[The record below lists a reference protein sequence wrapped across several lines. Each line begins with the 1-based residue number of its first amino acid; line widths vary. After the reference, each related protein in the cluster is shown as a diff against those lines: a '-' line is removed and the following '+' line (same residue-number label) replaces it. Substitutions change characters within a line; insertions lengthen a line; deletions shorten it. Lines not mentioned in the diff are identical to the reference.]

1 MKFKSDTI
9 IKVEFYDLDPMNV
22 VWHGNYVKYL
32 EVARCD
38 MLSRLG
44 YTYIDMKNDGYA
56 YPVATMEMKY
66 IKPCTF
72 GQELKI
78 VSIVEEIEPALVI
91 KYVIF
96 DNKTGEKKSFINPVW
111 VVRKLPPKNLKK
123 LVLINGI
130 NEYQKAP
137 PNKIL
142 NVNAKMNVINENE
155 IAAVYDLNMVEIDNA
170 KTV

>member
-1 MKFKSDTI
+1 MQFKADTI
-9 IKVEFYDLDPMNV
+9 IRVEFYDLDPMDV

-38 MLSRLG
+38 MLSKLG

-72 GQELKI
+72 GQELKV

-96 DNKTGEKKSFINPVW
+96 DNITGEKMFKAKTMQIAVDINT
-111 VVRKLPPKNLKK
+111 RKTVYEAPENLK
-123 LVLINGI
+123 
-130 NEYQKAP
+130 
-137 PNKIL
+137 NKI
-142 NVNAKMNVINENE
+142 ASYKG
-155 IAAVYDLNMVEIDNA
+155 
-170 KTV
+170 

>member
-32 EVARCD
+32 EIARCD

-72 GQELKI
+72 GQELKV

-96 DNKTGEKKSFINPVW
+96 DNKTGEKMFKAKTMQIAVDINSKQTVYEAPE
-111 VVRKLPPKNLKK
+111 NLKK
-123 LVLINGI
+123 I
-130 NEYQKAP
+130 
-137 PNKIL
+137 
-142 NVNAKMNVINENE
+142 
-155 IAAVYDLNMVEIDNA
+155 IASLED
-170 KTV
+170 